1 MSLELVS
8 ALLTIIIDCTRYF
21 GEILQVR
28 REIPPRRS
36 TKVARYS
43 SGAEGGGILNDLP
56 GFLTRLSE
64 MRQEFFIPPPPQK
77 KPLDQCYPLCEI
89 LVGIL
94 AADLSGFLQVVSHS
108 YK

>member
-43 SGAEGGGILNDLP
+43 SGAEGGGSSTIYLDFLP
-56 GFLTRLSE
+56 GCPRCVRNFL
-64 MRQEFFIPPPPQK
+64 FPPPK